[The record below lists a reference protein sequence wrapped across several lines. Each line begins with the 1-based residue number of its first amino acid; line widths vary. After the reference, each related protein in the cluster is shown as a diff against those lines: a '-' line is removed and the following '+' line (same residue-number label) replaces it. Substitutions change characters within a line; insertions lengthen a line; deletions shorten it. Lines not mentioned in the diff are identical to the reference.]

1 MDSGWSATKLGDD
14 SNFMENRTKPQK
26 RYLNVLLALFA
37 LLMFGLTNC
46 SKDSSPTGGNG
57 ATTPTPLTFNDYI
70 GPLFQNRC
78 GSSSCHGAMPGQS
91 GFNILSYAAV
101 LSGGTISAG
110 KGIVPNDIANSFV
123 YQQLLP
129 TALTPPGRMP
139 QTGGFLSQSKL
150 DSIAMW
156 ILVGAPES

>member
-1 MDSGWSATKLGDD
+1 MADL
-14 SNFMENRTKPQK
+14 NFREYRMKPEK
-26 RYLNVLLALFA
+26 RYLNVLLTLSAL
-37 LLMFGLTNC
+37 MIFGLTNC
-46 SKDSSPTGGNG
+46 SSNSNPTGGNG
-57 ATTPTPLTFNDYI
+57 NTTPAALTYNDYI
-70 GPLFQNRC
+70 GPLFQSRC
-78 GSSSCHGAMPGQS
+78 GSSICHGSSQQS
-91 GFNILSYAAV
+91 GFSVASYTSV
-101 LSGGTISAG
+101 LVGGTISAG

-156 ILVGAPES
+156 IMAGAPES

>member
-1 MDSGWSATKLGDD
+1 
-14 SNFMENRTKPQK
+14 MENKKKPEK
-26 RYLNVLLALFA
+26 RYLNVLLALFT
-37 LLMFGLTNC
+37 LLVIGLTNC
-46 SKDSSPTGGNG
+46 SKDSNLTGGNG
-57 ATTPTPLTFNDYI
+57 DTTPTPLTFNDYI

-78 GSSSCHGAMPGQS
+78 GASSCHGAIPGQS
-91 GFNILSYAAV
+91 GFNIFSYAAV

-110 KGIVPNDIANSFV
+110 KGIVPNDIDNSFV

-150 DSIAMW
+150 DSIKMW
-156 ILVGAPES
+156 ILNGAPES